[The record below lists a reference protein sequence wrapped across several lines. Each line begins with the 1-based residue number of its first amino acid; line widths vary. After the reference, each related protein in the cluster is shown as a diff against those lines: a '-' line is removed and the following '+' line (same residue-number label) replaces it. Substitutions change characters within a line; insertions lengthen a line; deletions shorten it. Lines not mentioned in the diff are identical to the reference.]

1 MDKKDVNKVYIVCN
15 VIMAVLLVISLV
27 ITVYTSKIKAAIQQE
42 IEQQIEMSGE
52 IAAEI
57 KLQVNRHEEIYG
69 RYIETLNRN
78 TASNEELI
86 RILRRIDQQEEE
98 RAWKE

>member
-1 MDKKDVNKVYIVCN
+1 MDKKEVNKIYIICN
-15 VIMAVLLVISLV
+15 IIMAVLLVISLV
-27 ITVYTSKIKAAIQQE
+27 ITVSNTKIKAAIQQE

-57 KLQVNRHEEIYG
+57 KLQVDRYEEIYG
-69 RYIETLNRN
+69 RYTEALNRN

-86 RILRRIDQQEEE
+86 RILRRIDRQEEE